1 MSDLLNNNE
10 QEESTT
16 TYTNENTS
24 KLEVNSWRK
33 RHSFIGPDNPIIS
46 RRRMSQ
52 GELVWITNNYQ
63 FLLEILLI
71 EIY

>member
-52 GELVWITNNYQ
+52 GELV
-63 FLLEILLI
+63 
-71 EIY
+71 